1 MNKDNL
7 VYFDDGTVGFVPD
20 KLVKPLG
27 LDNRKNGN
35 MDMKVITPLIVDDMT
50 RRLVIERQ
58 STFSQPYCDER
69 QMVNQAAN
77 CKTMSDINQLLCE
90 YHFLFIHEK
99 NHGRSVVS
107 IAGTQEYVIGLLT
120 ERISNDEFE
129 PIQTRLGDS
138 SDWDRVKR

>member
-27 LDNRKNGN
+27 LDNRKDGN
-35 MDMKVITPLIVDDMT
+35 MDMKVITPLLVDDMT
-50 RRLVIERQ
+50 KRLVIERQ
-58 STFSQPYCDER
+58 LGTIEDCDER
-69 QMVNQAAN
+69 QMVNQIAK
-77 CKTMSDINQLLCE
+77 CKTMSDINVLLCE

-107 IAGTQEYVIGLLT
+107 VDGTQEYVIGLLT
-120 ERISNDEFE
+120 ERIETDAD
-129 PIQTRLGDS
+129 IIYDALKYG
-138 SDWDRVKR
+138 

>member
-27 LDNRKNGN
+27 LDNRKDGN
-35 MDMKVITPLIVDDMT
+35 MDMKVITPLLVDDMT
-50 RRLVIERQ
+50 KRLVIERQ
-58 STFSQPYCDER
+58 LGTIENCDER
-69 QMVNQAAN
+69 QMVNQIAK
-77 CKTMSDINQLLCE
+77 CKTMSDINVLLCE

-107 IAGTQEYVIGLLT
+107 VDGTQEYVIRLLT
-120 ERISNDEFE
+120 ERIETDAD
-129 PIQTRLGDS
+129 IIYDALKYG
-138 SDWDRVKR
+138 